1 MAGVLPGTT
10 PIMAAGASITVTG
23 MDSTMAIGT
32 VTTRAI
38 GTGTMPV
45 CTTVPSTP
53 ITSIAWTT
61 IAIIMDREVEALL
74 QGMSLAAE
82 MLARF
87 MEEA

>member
-1 MAGVLPGTT
+1 M
-10 PIMAAGASITVTG
+10 VTIR
-23 MDSTMAIGT
+23 D
-32 VTTRAI
+32 I
-38 GTGTMPV
+38 GTGTTQV
-45 CTTVPSTP
+45 CTTAPSTP